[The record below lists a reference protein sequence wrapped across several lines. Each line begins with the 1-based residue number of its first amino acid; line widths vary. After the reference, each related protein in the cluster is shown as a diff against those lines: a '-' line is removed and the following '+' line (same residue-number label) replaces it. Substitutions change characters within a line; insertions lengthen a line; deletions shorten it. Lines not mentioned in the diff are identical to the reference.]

1 MGAPVLQAGR
11 PVLIV
16 PGTIDKLVL
25 GHVIVAWKD
34 TRETRRAALDALPL
48 LKMAARVTVVEVA
61 AEGDLESAR
70 LHLEDVVV
78 WLKRHDIAAAL
89 LVSASNGD
97 DTGRLNA
104 IAQEQNVDLIV
115 AGAYGHSR
123 LRELV
128 LGGVTHDLLLC
139 PGRCVLVS
147 H

>member
-1 MGAPVLQAGR
+1 MGALVLQAGR

>member
-1 MGAPVLQAGR
+1 MGALVQQAGR